1 MSRTIRRRSCAVM
14 AAVTVAMSVVAACG
28 DGSDSAA
35 ASPTCPNG
43 KIRFGVEP
51 FEDPAK
57 LTPAFQVV
65 ADGLSEKLNCPVEV
79 TVVDSYSA
87 EVLAMRNG
95 QMELGVFGP
104 LGYVFAGQEAD
115 AKPLASFGT
124 ADGVLSTYTAGI
136 WVPADSDIRSIDD
149 LRGKDLALSEPGST
163 SGDGLPRMA
172 LKNAGIKEGD
182 VNITYA
188 GGHPEA
194 LLALANGKV
203 NAAEI
208 NSQQLNT
215 SVKEGAFDPT
225 KFRQVWT
232 SEPIP
237 NDPITVSGSTSP
249 EFQKAVAEAL
259 LNLPPEAVEKAGA
272 LLDVEPAGQLLPVD
286 QSTYQ
291 PLFDLASALGL
302 TSKDVE

>member
-104 LGYVFAGQEAD
+104 LGYVFASQEAD